1 MGSLVITN
9 MWLSVICTNVGLFY
23 LDPEFSD
30 FKNGFPRKNKVNKGT
45 FHMCGTFFQ
54 TELKAVCNI

>member
-9 MWLSVICTNVGLFY
+9 MWLSVTCTNVGLFY

-30 FKNGFPRKNKVNKGT
+30 FKNGFPRKKQSQQGDFSHVRYLLSDRAKGS
-45 FHMCGTFFQ
+45 
-54 TELKAVCNI
+54 V